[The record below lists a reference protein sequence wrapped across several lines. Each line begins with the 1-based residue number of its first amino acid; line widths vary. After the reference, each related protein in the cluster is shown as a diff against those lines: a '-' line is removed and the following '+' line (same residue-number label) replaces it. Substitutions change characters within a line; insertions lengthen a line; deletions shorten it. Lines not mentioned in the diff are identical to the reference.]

1 MFVDTAYGVVIIYT
15 IIKKY
20 KTSYTLY
27 LFIYKIGCA
36 TKNAPLCVCLHNC
49 VVFFT
54 LATFEYIRQLTNAG
68 MVKVS
73 LLIKQ
78 LMSVLVFHI
87 YNALLLL
94 PHVFHMY

>member
-1 MFVDTAYGVVIIYT
+1 M
-15 IIKKY
+15 
-20 KTSYTLY
+20 LY
-27 LFIYKIGCA
+27 LFIYKIRCA

-54 LATFEYIRQLTNAG
+54 LAALEYIRQLTNAG
-68 MVKVS
+68 MVKVG

-78 LMSVLVFHI
+78 LMSVLVLHI
-87 YNALLLL
+87 HNGLFLLL